1 MAKRKTKKVEKPT
14 KISNEHLSK
23 MQDVI
28 NNLNRGQMEVGSLET
43 RKQAI
48 LDHVKTFQ
56 VELARIQK
64 DLKKEYGTDNINI
77 HTGEINYDEQAN
89 QKITVGKDYKNDA
102 MHYAVGQEVYGGHT
116 ISDILE
122 EKDKYSIYIKKNK
135 DVLPWK
141 DFNKNMAISIEY
153 NLQY

>member
-1 MAKRKTKKVEKPT
+1 MAKRKTKKGEKPT

-89 QKITVGKDYKNDA
+89 
-102 MHYAVGQEVYGGHT
+102 
-116 ISDILE
+116 
-122 EKDKYSIYIKKNK
+122 
-135 DVLPWK
+135 
-141 DFNKNMAISIEY
+141 
-153 NLQY
+153 

>member
-56 VELARIQK
+56 V
-64 DLKKEYGTDNINI
+64 
-77 HTGEINYDEQAN
+77 
-89 QKITVGKDYKNDA
+89 
-102 MHYAVGQEVYGGHT
+102 
-116 ISDILE
+116 
-122 EKDKYSIYIKKNK
+122 
-135 DVLPWK
+135 
-141 DFNKNMAISIEY
+141 
-153 NLQY
+153 